1 MSAANIISDIRE
13 FNRFYTNI
21 LGLLNQHIL
30 DSGHSMTEARV
41 LFEISKA
48 KRCFANTLVNQLGI
62 DRSYMSRMILKF
74 ERNGLITKTVSETDT
89 RVSYIQLT
97 DKGWQDFN
105 DLNEKSNQQIKK
117 LIEPLS
123 DEACQQVH
131 NAMNTIKRNLAITTD
146 SFAIRPFSAK
156 DIDYVISRHKTLY
169 RLESNL
175 SSAAFSDYI
184 DEGLHRFVQN
194 FDKEKD
200 CMFILEYNGD
210 PTGSL
215 AVIHTNENTAQ
226 FRYFFLEP
234 GMRGRGL
241 GNKLLDRALDFCR
254 EKEYQ
259 QVFLWTISAQKVARR
274 LYKSKGFEITQ
285 THENKEWGEV
295 VLEERWDL
303 DLRNVVC

>member
-1 MSAANIISDIRE
+1 MSTSADIISDIRE

-21 LGLLNQHIL
+21 LGLLDQHIL
-30 DSGHSMTEARV
+30 DSGYSLTEARV
-41 LFEISKA
+41 LFEISKT
-48 KRCFANTLVNQLGI
+48 KRCFATTLVNQLGI
-62 DRSYMSRMILKF
+62 DRSYMSRMIFKF

-105 DLNEKSNQQIKK
+105 DLNEKSNEQIKK

-123 DEACQQVH
+123 DEACIQVH
-131 NAMNTIKRNLAITTD
+131 NAMNAIKRSLSITTD
-146 SFAIRPFSAK
+146 SLSIRPFTAK

-169 RLESNL
+169 QLERNL

-184 DEGLHRFVQN
+184 DEGVRHFVQN

-200 CMFILEYNGD
+200 GMFILEYHGN
-210 PTGSL
+210 PAGSV
-215 AVIHTNENTAQ
+215 AIVHTNEKAAQ

-234 GMRGRGL
+234 EVRGRGI
-241 GNKLLDRALDFCR
+241 GHKLMDMALDFCR
-254 EKEYQ
+254 EKEYRH
-259 QVFLWTISAQKVARR
+259 VFLWTISAQKVARH

-285 THENKEWGEV
+285 THENNEWGEV

-303 DLRNVVC
+303 DL